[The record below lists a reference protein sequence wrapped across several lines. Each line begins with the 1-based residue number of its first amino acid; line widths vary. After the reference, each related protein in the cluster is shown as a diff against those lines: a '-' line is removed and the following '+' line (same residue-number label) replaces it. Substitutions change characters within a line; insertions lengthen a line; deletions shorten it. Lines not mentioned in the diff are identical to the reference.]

1 LNATLIDVLCGG
13 VSPQAKKPFAVDI
26 SYISAAILPRNCLGE
41 SEIIRCG

>member
-1 LNATLIDVLCGG
+1 LNATLIDVLCGRIAAG
-13 VSPQAKKPFAVDI
+13 KRPFAVDI